1 MLVAEEKVDQLY
13 EAVEALYKEA
23 GEKEM
28 ITPDVISAYSNY
40 CAARGKM
47 DECVKCVLEHKSL
60 LFSTLPSFVKTLVLL
75 VAVANRSPFI
85 LTDVEGV
92 SDVTRW
98 REMCGV
104 TK

>member
-47 DECVKCVLEHKSL
+47 DECV
-60 LFSTLPSFVKTLVLL
+60 
-75 VAVANRSPFI
+75 
-85 LTDVEGV
+85 
-92 SDVTRW
+92 
-98 REMCGV
+98 
-104 TK
+104 

>member
-47 DECVKCVLEHKSL
+47 DECVKCVLEHN
-60 LFSTLPSFVKTLVLL
+60 PSFFRHFPLL
-75 VAVANRSPFI
+75 
-85 LTDVEGV
+85 
-92 SDVTRW
+92 
-98 REMCGV
+98 
-104 TK
+104 